1 MNIWCQ
7 KSRKGA
13 AEDQMDAKISC
24 LFQKQYYKNV
34 NAGKKFVDGMD
45 WLSESFRQGA
55 TQLDNQIPRVN
66 WDQ

>member
-1 MNIWCQ
+1 MQ
-7 KSRKGA
+7 EK
-13 AEDQMDAKISC
+13 KIV
-24 LFQKQYYKNV
+24 Y
-34 NAGKKFVDGMD
+34 GMD